1 MGARMV
7 MKKPARTASKK
18 TAKPQKVGT
27 VTHYFTKIG
36 VAVIKLNKTLSKGDK
51 IKIQSDTPQ
60 GLTSFTQTVGSIQ
73 HNHKPLQRAGP
84 GKEIGLKV
92 RDRVRE
98 NDLVFKL

>member
-1 MGARMV
+1 MV
-7 MKKPARTASKK
+7 VKKKTARTSSKK
-18 TAKPQKVGT
+18 TTKPKKIGV

-36 VAVIKLNKTLSKGDK
+36 VAVIKLNKSLNKGDK
-51 IKIQSDTPQ
+51 IKIQSDTPE
-60 GLTSFTQTVGSIQ
+60 GLTNFTQKVTSMQ
-73 HNHKPLQRAGP
+73 HNHKTLMKAGP